1 MDFSLKSTLTNVE
14 FLNPELD
21 GSIEKIV
28 VKDAKNMDVYYK
40 MDIKSEEIEYKIL
53 SNL

>member
-1 MDFSLKSTLTNVE
+1 MDFSLKSTLINAE
-14 FLNPELD
+14 FANPEAD
-21 GSIEKIV
+21 GAIEKIV
-28 VKDAKNMDVYYK
+28 VKDTKNIDVYYK